1 MEERYE
7 VKQGFISQRTRFIFI
22 QIECK
27 RALKREEI
35 LAGNEGDSNDCKS
48 FRPSL
53 FYFSI

>member
-1 MEERYE
+1 M
-7 VKQGFISQRTRFIFI
+7 I

-35 LAGNEGDSNDCKS
+35 LAGNEEGVNDYKS

-53 FYFSI
+53 VFFTRIF